1 MKGDPTLASSLGST
15 RGVASLHYE
24 QPGSPGSQMT
34 LYGSGTSTYPYAKAT
49 PSAEYWSTAGTPSP
63 PTFDCVQG
71 YQTAISVG
79 DTNILYS
86 GGVYSVSTGNTTSS
100 WSNNLSLSST
110 EENLDGMIMTV
121 DPKECSNCAILTTV
135 LRRDE
140 AGNYLCQ
147 SCAYT
152 TNKMNGIN
160 RASIKCGKPK
170 QAVATV
176 NFIFYIFLEY
186 VLSFF
191 FLPEFFNLRSLFL
204 HPFFSNLLLFFV
216 SFSLSLPLFSRY
228 FFFCSF
234 FFLFLDKRCPRK
246 IEKES
251 TLSVTEQT
259 IASRLTAIVVYSS
272 FYVLNAPIF
281 AFVNSRRT
289 RDREY
294 YTRKAYISLSFS
306 RRVFEEPVFNAR
318 IAGRAI
324 QLYGG
329 EITTASRCVMHVVST
344 TNYTT

>member
-1 MKGDPTLASSLGST
+1 MNYCFLIKQKINILFMHFFVCIEYSFSPALYTIRHCYVRAHAFCSQVESGSTYMKGDPTLASSLGST

-34 LYGSGTSTYPYAKAT
+34 LYGSGTSAYPYAKAT

-186 VLSFF
+186 VLPFF
-191 FLPEFFNLRSLFL
+191 FLSEFFNLSFFILSFLTSYFFSSLFL
-204 HPFFSNLLLFFV
+204 
-216 SFSLSLPLFSRY
+216 SR
-228 FFFCSF
+228 
-234 FFLFLDKRCPRK
+234 
-246 IEKES
+246 
-251 TLSVTEQT
+251 
-259 IASRLTAIVVYSS
+259 
-272 FYVLNAPIF
+272 
-281 AFVNSRRT
+281 
-289 RDREY
+289 
-294 YTRKAYISLSFS
+294 SLSFLVIS
-306 RRVFEEPVFNAR
+306 SSALSSYF
-318 IAGRAI
+318 
-324 QLYGG
+324 L
-329 EITTASRCVMHVVST
+329 ASVVREK
-344 TNYTT
+344 